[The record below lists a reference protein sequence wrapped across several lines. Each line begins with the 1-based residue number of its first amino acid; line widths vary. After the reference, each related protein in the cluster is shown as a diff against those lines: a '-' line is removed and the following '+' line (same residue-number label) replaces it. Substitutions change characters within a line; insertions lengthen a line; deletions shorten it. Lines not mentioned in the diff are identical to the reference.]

1 MKFRKFLH
9 TLPMKIYLILAAI
22 VVFAFFSNDFGLVD
36 IQKTAIILAAGI
48 DKTENGFSV
57 TAQIAVPKGS
67 DRTTG
72 GTSSVE
78 IEAEGET
85 VSDCISLIFA
95 KTGWVPKLVFCDLIV
110 IGEAAAKGED
120 IISHLNYFLRN
131 DYMPDSCLLAVCEG
145 KAGELISSASA
156 IDDASSLA
164 IEKLFSDA
172 AQKSGMVAV
181 STLKDFAIGYYG
193 VSESGFL
200 PYIRMTEQQGGQS
213 AGGDSESGGGSGA
226 NGGEESQ
233 KVYSAEETALFKK
246 GKMVALLSRE
256 ETFAFSLL
264 RGKVFSG
271 TLNATDGEK
280 AVTLTVVRNKG
291 GVALKMNNA
300 PTAELSLSLTLRLC
314 CRGVSASISD
324 IASDSVSPEILGN
337 VKQLLTEHVEK
348 LWTTAKDAGCDLF
361 MLQRTL
367 YRRSLKEYAKWKDAL
382 LPAVRPLPKIEL
394 KSMK

>member
-1 MKFRKFLH
+1 MKL
-9 TLPMKIYLILAAI
+9 YLILAAI

-48 DKTENGFSV
+48 DKTERGFSV

-78 IEAEGET
+78 IEAEGAT

-110 IGEAAAKGED
+110 IGEEAAREED

-131 DYMPDSCLLAVCEG
+131 DYMPDSCMLAVCAG
-145 KAGELISSASA
+145 KAGALISSPSA

-164 IEKLFSDA
+164 ITKLFSDA

-181 STLKDFAIGYYG
+181 STLKDFTIGYYG

-200 PYIRMTEQQGGQS
+200 PYIRMNTQEGGQS
-213 AGGDSESGGGSGA
+213 AGDGHA
-226 NGGEESQ
+226 AVPEENQ
-233 KVYSAEETALFKK
+233 KVYIAEETALFKK
-246 GKMVALLSRE
+246 GRMVALLTRE

-271 TLNATDGEK
+271 TLNAMDGEK
-280 AVTLTVVRNKG
+280 PVTLTVVRNKG
-291 GVALKMNNA
+291 GVSLKMKEV

-314 CRGVSASISD
+314 CRGVSAAITD
-324 IASDSVSPEILGN
+324 IASDSVSPEIL
-337 VKQLLTEHVEK
+337 QSAHDLLIEHVEK
-348 LWTTAKDAGCDLF
+348 LFTTAKEAGCDLF
-361 MLQRTL
+361 MLRRDL
-367 YRRSLKEYAKWKDAL
+367 FRRSLKEYAKWKDAL
-382 LPAVRPLPKIEL
+382 LPALQLSPKIAL
-394 KSMK
+394 NSMK